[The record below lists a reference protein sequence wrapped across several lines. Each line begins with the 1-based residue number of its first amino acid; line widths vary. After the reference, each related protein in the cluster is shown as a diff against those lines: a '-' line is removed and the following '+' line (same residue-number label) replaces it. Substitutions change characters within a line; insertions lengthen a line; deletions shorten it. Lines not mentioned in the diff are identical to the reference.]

1 MGGINMSERKF
12 DYNNVGTVYNQMKN
26 INDNI
31 KTLLTD
37 TDNEVHNKVDVC
49 EEAIYGDL
57 GNQLLLSWD
66 NISSNFPNF
75 VDNFE
80 NWSALVAKAS
90 GDYSQFEADVAG
102 FKNANPLGVT
112 SKGATQG
119 AVATSSYNNSLTAE
133 EIAEL
138 DVATVFYEPTG
149 AAYIDTG
156 MVAYAKQHRTMNIVG
171 DVLNVVSIALSVV
184 QVGAAVKA
192 ATSVVQAGAQTTALT
207 VVSNTADDAALA
219 VVGNTADDAALAV
232 VSSTADDTALAVVT
246 STADDAAA
254 AGAKTTAQAAA
265 STMDDAAAAAAGTMD
280 DAAGAAM
287 KAGMNFTD
295 DASGQAIKS
304 VASKSGKVYTQ
315 PQQIYDDV
323 VAGNLKGS
331 EGARLAKD
339 MFQGGG
345 NVIDDAAGSTPAQK
359 WMADIVNANKGGGT
373 TIANTAK
380 TTTSGAAKT
389 ASAASGT
396 ADDFAAGAAKT
407 TTNTSSGAAKTAAG
421 NTSGASTGA
430 KNGWRQQASA
440 KWNNSK
446 AGQWTNAQ
454 RDKFYGTKFGQK
466 VKASGDAATNR
477 FNNIKNKVSGWGSSA
492 KTGAQN
498 FGNNVKTGASNMYNS
513 AKTGASNMYNS
524 AKTGVQNGYQY
535 VKDLNA
541 ANPTYAGKWA
551 PGAVGVNIVNIGY
564 DDNQQYDPNVY
575 SNQQNQS
582 GSNNQTP

>member
-1 MGGINMSERKF
+1 MSERKF

-149 AAYIDTG
+149 ATYIDTG
-156 MVAYAKQHRTMNIVG
+156 MVAYAKQHKTMNIVG
-171 DVLNVVSIALSVV
+171 DVLNVVSIALSFV
-184 QVGAAVKA
+184 QVGGAIKA
-192 ATSVVQAGAQTTALT
+192 AAKVAAPAATQTAGQLLLTSGDDAGRLMLTAGAN
-207 VVSNTADDAALA
+207 SADEVGLA
-219 VVGNTADDAALAV
+219 VVNSSDELGLAV
-232 VSSTADDTALAVVT
+232 INSSDDIGG
-246 STADDAAA
+246 AAA
-254 AGAKTTAQAAA
+254 KQTAQAAA
-265 STMDDAAAAAAGTMD
+265 ANLSDDGLNAAGKAAVDLSD
-280 DAAGAAM
+280 DGIKAAGQATASNLSDDGLKVVGEKIGKDGRKFIKVKNADGGTDLIEAATGRS
-287 KAGMNFTD
+287 ATRGITYSAD
-295 DASGQAIKS
+295 ELKS
-304 VASKSGKVYTQ
+304 IGINVG
-315 PQQIYDDV
+315 DDV
-323 VAGNLKGS
+323 TA
-331 EGARLAKD
+331 
-339 MFQGGG
+339 
-345 NVIDDAAGSTPAQK
+345 NVGTQTTKAASAAPNGTTTGPK
-359 WMADIVNANKGGGT
+359 TTNTGGT
-373 TIANTAK
+373 TPKGST
-380 TTTSGAAKT
+380 G
-389 ASAASGT
+389 
-396 ADDFAAGAAKT
+396 
-407 TTNTSSGAAKTAAG
+407 SGAAKTAAG
-421 NTSGASTGA
+421 NTSGTSTGA

-454 RDKFYGTKFGQK
+454 KDRFYGTKFGQK

-477 FNNIKNKVSGWGSSA
+477 FNNIKSKVSGWGSSA

-498 FGNNVKTGASNMYNS
+498 FGSNVKTGASNMYNS

>member
-1 MGGINMSERKF
+1 MSERKF

-31 KTLLTD
+31 KNLLTD

-90 GDYSQFEADVAG
+90 GDYSQFEADVAA

-112 SKGATQG
+112 SAGATQG

-149 AAYIDTG
+149 ATYIDTG
-156 MVAYAKQHRTMNIVG
+156 MVEYAKQHKTMNIVG
-171 DVLNVVSIALSVV
+171 DVLNVVSIALAAV
-184 QVGAAVKA
+184 QVGSAVKA
-192 ATSVVQAGAQTTALT
+192 ASSVVQAGTQTTALA
-207 VVSNTADDAALA
+207 VVGNSADDAALA
-219 VVGNTADDAALAV
+219 VVGNSADDAGRLMLTAGANSADDVGLAV
-232 VSSTADDTALAVVT
+232 VS

-280 DAAGAAM
+280 DAAGAAI

-331 EGARLAKD
+331 EGARLARD

-380 TTTSGAAKT
+380 TTSGAAKT
-389 ASAASGT
+389 ASAASST
-396 ADDFAAGAAKT
+396 ADDFASGAAKT
-407 TTNTSSGAAKTAAG
+407 TSSTTGSGAAQTAAG
-421 NTSGASTGA
+421 NTSGTATNTA
-430 KNGWRQQASA
+430 NGTKTTWSQ

-446 AGQWTNAQ
+446 AGQWTNTQ
-454 RDKFYGTKFGQK
+454 KDKFYGTKFGQK
-466 VKASGDAATNR
+466 VQNSANAATNR

-492 KTGAQN
+492 STGAQN
-498 FGNNVKTGASNMYNS
+498 FGTNV
-513 AKTGASNMYNS
+513 KTGASNMYNS
-524 AKTGVQNGYQY
+524 AKTGVQNGYNY

>member
-1 MGGINMSERKF
+1 MAERKF

-75 VDNFE
+75 MDNFE

-90 GDYSQFEADVAG
+90 GDYSQFEADVAA

-112 SKGATQG
+112 SAGATQG

-149 AAYIDTG
+149 ATYIDTG
-156 MVAYAKQHRTMNIVG
+156 MVAYAKQHKTMNIVG

-192 ATSVVQAGAQTTALT
+192 ATSVVQAGASTTALA
-207 VVSNTADDAALA
+207 VVDDAALA
-219 VVGNTADDAALAV
+219 VTDDVAAAGAKSTALAVVDDAALAV
-232 VSSTADDTALAVVT
+232 TDDV
-246 STADDAAA
+246 AA

-265 STMDDAAAAAAGTMD
+265 GTMDDAAAAAAGATMD

-454 RDKFYGTKFGQK
+454 KDKFYGTKFGQK

>member
-1 MGGINMSERKF
+1 MSERKF

-31 KTLLTD
+31 KNLLTD

-90 GDYSQFEADVAG
+90 GDYSQFEADVAA

-112 SKGATQG
+112 SAGATQG

-149 AAYIDTG
+149 ATYIDTG
-156 MVAYAKQHRTMNIVG
+156 MVEYAKQHKTMNIVG
-171 DVLNVVSIALSVV
+171 DVLNVVSIALAAV
-184 QVGAAVKA
+184 QVGSAVKA
-192 ATSVVQAGAQTTALT
+192 ASSVVQAGTQTTALA
-207 VVSNTADDAALA
+207 VVGNSADDAALA
-219 VVGNTADDAALAV
+219 VVGNSADDAGRLMLTAGANSADDVGLAV
-232 VSSTADDTALAVVT
+232 VS

-265 STMDDAAAAAAGTMD
+265 ANLGDDGLNAAGKAAADLGDDGIKAAGQATASNLSD
-280 DAAGAAM
+280 DGLKVLGEKIGKDGRKFIRVKNADGGTDLIEAATGRSTVRDITYSA
-287 KAGMNFTD
+287 D
-295 DASGQAIKS
+295 ELKS
-304 VASKSGKVYTQ
+304 IGINVG
-315 PQQIYDDV
+315 DDV
-323 VAGNLKGS
+323 TA
-331 EGARLAKD
+331 
-339 MFQGGG
+339 
-345 NVIDDAAGSTPAQK
+345 NVGTQTTKAASAAPNGTTTGPK
-359 WMADIVNANKGGGT
+359 TTNTGGT
-373 TIANTAK
+373 TPKGSTG
-380 TTTSGAAKT
+380 SGAAQ
-389 ASAASGT
+389 
-396 ADDFAAGAAKT
+396 
-407 TTNTSSGAAKTAAG
+407 TAAG
-421 NTSGASTGA
+421 NTGGTATNTA
-430 KNGWRQQASA
+430 NGTKTTWSQ

-446 AGQWTNAQ
+446 AGQWTNTQ
-454 RDKFYGTKFGQK
+454 KDKFYGTKFGQK
-466 VKASGDAATNR
+466 VQDSANAATNR

-492 KTGAQN
+492 STGAQN
-498 FGNNVKTGASNMYNS
+498 FGTNV
-513 AKTGASNMYNS
+513 KTGASNMYNS
-524 AKTGVQNGYQY
+524 AKTGVQNGYNY

>member
-1 MGGINMSERKF
+1 MAERKF

-37 TDNEVHNKVDVC
+37 TDTEVHNRVDVC

-90 GDYSQFEADVAG
+90 GDYSQFEADVAA

-112 SKGATQG
+112 SAGATQG

-138 DVATVFYEPTG
+138 DVATFFYEPTG
-149 AAYIDTG
+149 ATYIDTG
-156 MVAYAKQHRTMNIVG
+156 MVEYAKTHRTMNIVG

-184 QVGAAVKA
+184 QVGSAVKA
-192 ATSVVQAGAQTTALT
+192 ASSVVQAGAKT
-207 VVSNTADDAALA
+207 
-219 VVGNTADDAALAV
+219 
-232 VSSTADDTALAVVT
+232 TALAVVDDAAVAVVDDAAAAGAKT
-246 STADDAAA
+246 TALAVVDDAAVAVADDAAA

-265 STMDDAAAAAAGTMD
+265 SGLDDAAAATVSGVGD
-280 DAAGAAM
+280 DAAGAAI
-287 KAGMNFTD
+287 KAGMSYTD

-323 VAGNLKGS
+323 VAGNLKSS
-331 EGARLAKD
+331 EGVRLTNK
-339 MFQGGG
+339 MFSEGG

-359 WMADIVNANKGGGT
+359 WMSDITQAGKGNAGGYYG
-373 TIANTAK
+373 ANGAK
-380 TTTSGAAKT
+380 TATSGAAKT
-389 ASAASGT
+389 TSAASST

-407 TTNTSSGAAKTAAG
+407 STSTSSGAAQSAAG
-421 NTSGASTGA
+421 NTTGTSTGA
-430 KNGWRQQASA
+430 KTGFKQKASDFYQNT
-440 KWNNSK
+440 KTKFNNSK
-446 AGQWTNAQ
+446 AGQYYQNTKTKFTNS
-454 RDKFYGTKFGQK
+454 KFGQS
-466 VKASGDAATNR
+466 VKNSADAATNR
-477 FNNIKNKVSGWGSSA
+477 FNNIKSTVSGWGSSA

-498 FGNNVKTGASNMYNS
+498 FGNTVKTGASNMYNS
-513 AKTGASNMYNS
+513 AKTGV
-524 AKTGVQNGYQY
+524 TNGYNY

-551 PGAVGVNIVNIGY
+551 AGAAGVNIVNIGT
-564 DDNQQYDPNVY
+564 DDTATYDPNVY
-575 SNQQNQS
+575 SNQTQNQS
-582 GSNNQTP
+582 SSNNQNP

>member
-1 MGGINMSERKF
+1 MAERKF

-75 VDNFE
+75 MDNFE

-90 GDYSQFEADVAG
+90 GDYSQFEADVAA

-112 SKGATQG
+112 SAGATQG

-138 DVATVFYEPTG
+138 DVATFFYEPTG
-149 AAYIDTG
+149 ATYIDTG
-156 MVAYAKQHRTMNIVG
+156 MVEYAKQHKTMNIVG

-184 QVGAAVKA
+184 QVGSAVKA
-192 ATSVVQAGAQTTALT
+192 ASSVVQAGAKTTALA
-207 VVSNTADDAALA
+207 VVSNSADDVAVATVANTADDAALA
-219 VVGNTADDAALAV
+219 VVAN
-232 VSSTADDTALAVVT
+232 SADDTALAVVS

-265 STMDDAAAAAAGTMD
+265 SGIDDAAAAAATSASD
-280 DAAGAAM
+280 DVAGAAV
-287 KAGMNFTD
+287 KAGMSYTD

-323 VAGNLKGS
+323 VAGNLKSS

-359 WMADIVNANKGGGT
+359 WMADIANVNKGGGT

-380 TTTSGAAKT
+380 TTSGAAKT
-389 ASAASGT
+389 ASAASST
-396 ADDFAAGAAKT
+396 ADDFASGAAKT
-407 TTNTSSGAAKTAAG
+407 TSSSTSSGAAKTAAG
-421 NTSGASTGA
+421 NTSGTSTGA
-430 KNGWRQQASA
+430 KSTFKQKASDFYQNT
-440 KWNNSK
+440 KTKFNNSK
-446 AGQWTNAQ
+446 AGQYYQNTKTKFTNS
-454 RDKFYGTKFGQK
+454 KFGQS
-466 VKASGDAATNR
+466 VKNSADAATNR
-477 FNNIKNKVSGWGSSA
+477 FNNIKSTVSGWGSSV

-498 FGNNVKTGASNMYNS
+498 FGNSVKTGA
-513 AKTGASNMYNS
+513 TNMYNS
-524 AKTGVQNGYQY
+524 AKTGVTNGYNY

-551 PGAVGVNIVNIGY
+551 AGAAGVNIVNIGT
-564 DDNQQYDPNVY
+564 DDTATYDPNVY
-575 SNQQNQS
+575 SNQTQNQS
-582 GSNNQTP
+582 SSNNQTP

>member
-1 MGGINMSERKF
+1 MSERKF

-149 AAYIDTG
+149 ATYIDTG

-192 ATSVVQAGAQTTALT
+192 ASSVVQAGVQTTALT
-207 VVSNTADDAALA
+207 VVDDAALA
-219 VVGNTADDAALAV
+219 VVDDAAAAGAKTTALAVVDDAALAV
-232 VSSTADDTALAVVT
+232 TDDV
-246 STADDAAA
+246 AA

-265 STMDDAAAAAAGTMD
+265 GTMDDAAAAAAGATMD

-323 VAGNLKGS
+323 VAGKLSGS
-331 EGARLAKD
+331 EGTRLAGK
-339 MFQGGG
+339 MFKEGG
-345 NVIDDAAGSTPAQK
+345 NVLDDAAGTTPAQQ
-359 WMADIVNANKGGGT
+359 WMADIRNAGAGKGTGP
-373 TIANTAK
+373 TIANSAK